1 VRVGDTVTIRYEIV
15 AANENEA
22 KTTTA
27 VTATN
32 QHGEVVAVTDHIL
45 KFL

>member
-1 VRVGDTVTIRYEIV
+1 VTVTYEIV
-15 AANENEA
+15 AADVSRD
-22 KTTTA
+22 TTTGA

-32 QHGEVVAVTDHIL
+32 QHGDVVAVATHIL